1 MKLTVALRQNKDA
14 KTLRK
19 EGLIPCVVYGKH
31 LESPISLSCS
41 KNDLIKK
48 YKEAGY
54 STPLTLE
61 GDKIKE
67 LVLIQDIQLDPVT
80 DVLIH
85 ADFLAIKADEKV
97 TTEVPLL
104 LTGESPVEKS

>member
-1 MKLTVALRQNKDA
+1 MKLTVTTRQDKDA

-19 EGLIPCVVYGKH
+19 EGLLPCVVYGKH
-31 LESPISLSCS
+31 LEAPIAIACN

-61 GDKIKE
+61 GDIIKQ

-97 TTEVPLL
+97 TTEVPLV
-104 LTGESPVEKS
+104 LT